1 MTDEKEIFLLSIKD
15 KLGEYDY
22 DRLQS
27 IMMEEA
33 LDYIEFLE
41 ALKNEDRNGE
51 VS

>member
-1 MTDEKEIFLLSIKD
+1 MTDENERFLLTMKD

-22 DRLQS
+22 ERLQS
-27 IMMEEA
+27 IIMEEA

-41 ALKNEDRNGE
+41 ALESDERNGE